1 MESRALSG
9 LTHILLYQS
18 DKAEF
23 HFAVVL
29 RRMLEQMGSSFS
41 DYWYSKTEIFR
52 GLPGEWPF
60 GDSSLGLTF
69 WVVSSLEPTSIGDR
83 GGHVR

>member
-9 LTHILLYQS
+9 LTHVLLYQS

-29 RRMLEQMGSSFS
+29 RRMLDQMGSSFS
-41 DYWYSKTEIFR
+41 DY
-52 GLPGEWPF
+52 
-60 GDSSLGLTF
+60 
-69 WVVSSLEPTSIGDR
+69 
-83 GGHVR
+83 